1 MTLQGFFELVP
12 KPLVETVIVVGCVT
26 LLLGYHW
33 RLRRRLETDPM
44 TTVMG
49 RQRLARASWLKLAE
63 RGDRE
68 LLTVQTMRNVI
79 MAASFLASTAVLLAA
94 AFLGGAF
101 TSVRFSEFANSLN
114 LFGVETQGLRMFK
127 ALLLMVIFLIAFF
140 AFSLAMRSFG
150 HMGMLVH
157 LASEDSEEVSS
168 EVISE
173 ELNRGAFHYAL
184 GMRCYYLAIPLTL
197 WLFGPMWMLAATILL
212 VVVLNRVD

>member
-1 MTLQGFFELVP
+1 MFEGISDLVP
-12 KPLVETVIVVGCVT
+12 RLLTEAVIVGASVM
-26 LLLGYHW
+26 LLIGYHW
-33 RLRRRLETDPM
+33 RLSRRLKTEPL
-44 TTVMG
+44 TTTMG

-68 LLTVQTMRNVI
+68 LLTVQTMRNVL

-94 AFLGGAF
+94 AFLGGAL

-114 LFGVETQGLRMFK
+114 VLGVETQGFRMFK

-140 AFSLAMRSFG
+140 AFSLAMRSFA

-157 LASEDSEEVSS
+157 LASEDSEEISS

-173 ELNRGAFHYAL
+173 ELSRGAFHYAL

-197 WLFGPMWMLAATILL
+197 WLFGPMWMLLATSLL
-212 VVVLNRVD
+212 IVALNHVD

>member
-1 MTLQGFFELVP
+1 MFEGISDLVP
-12 KPLVETVIVVGCVT
+12 RLLTEAVIVGASIM
-26 LLLGYHW
+26 LLIGYHW
-33 RLRRRLETDPM
+33 RLSRRLKTEPL
-44 TTVMG
+44 TTTMG

-68 LLTVQTMRNVI
+68 LLTVQTMRNVL

-94 AFLGGAF
+94 AFLGGAL

-114 LFGVETQGLRMFK
+114 VLGVETQGFRMFK

-140 AFSLAMRSFG
+140 AFSLAMRSFA

-157 LASEDSEEVSS
+157 LASEDSEEISS

-173 ELNRGAFHYAL
+173 ELSRGAFHYAL

-197 WLFGPMWMLAATILL
+197 WLFGPMWMLLATSLL
-212 VVVLNRVD
+212 IVALNHVD

>member
-1 MTLQGFFELVP
+1 MLEGIFDSFP
-12 KPLVETVIVVGCVT
+12 KPLAETVIVGASVM
-26 LLLGYHW
+26 LLIGYHW
-33 RLRRRLETDPM
+33 RLSKRMKTDPA

-94 AFLGGAF
+94 AFMGGAF
-101 TSVRFSEFANSLN
+101 TSVRMSEFANSLN

-127 ALLLMVIFLIAFF
+127 AMLLMVIFLISFF

-157 LASEDSEEVSS
+157 LASENSEEVSS
-168 EVISE
+168 SVIAE
-173 ELNRGAFHYAL
+173 ELDRGAFHYAL

-197 WLFGPMWMLAATILL
+197 WLFGPLWMLLATVLL
-212 VVVLNRVD
+212 VVVLSRVD